1 MVSYLDFVL
10 FPFSVCAT
18 SPTLHQTE
26 RVRGIEKMSERTV
39 DKNYITHK
47 ELKDTYERMCQKR
60 IDDGWTD
67 EDTVVSGD
75 ELFEELGLD

>member
-1 MVSYLDFVL
+1 
-10 FPFSVCAT
+10 
-18 SPTLHQTE
+18 
-26 RVRGIEKMSERTV
+26 MSERTV